1 MPLLYTNV
9 YPYLAMANISMIQY
23 FHTKNARNLCLTS
36 IKEGTLMKYPLNTNN
51 YHTFSV
57 YEVNKLPARSYF
69 IPYPDRTSADAVT
82 LKQKR
87 YASSKVLCLNGE
99 WDFKFYPKPA
109 ELPAVLDT
117 NTVDFDKIDVPAC
130 WQFRGYDRPF
140 YVNIR
145 YQFPYNPPVIPTL
158 DKVGKV
164 FSWMGV
170 DQKISL
176 RYKDPGDEYNFVGVY
191 RRHLQIDD
199 PEKDT
204 VISFL
209 GVASCIDLYVNGGHV
224 GYSEGAHNT
233 AEFDLTGRLKPGDN
247 ELVAVVHRWCNGT
260 YLEGQDMFR
269 NNGIFRDVLLCIS
282 EPTDLWDIDA
292 KTAKSGNSYSLTLKA
307 QTYADTD
314 VTFTLEGHGLLRTA
328 TVHAENKVAEVA
340 FDDLDVDEWNAE
352 NPVLYNIYYE
362 TATACIKEHIGFR
375 TVTIAGDIFMINGKK
390 VKFKGVNHHE
400 TSPVNG
406 YTMTPDE
413 IERDILLCKEFNID
427 TIRTSHY
434 PPDPLLLDL
443 ADELGVYI
451 VDENDLE
458 THGTYAHQLPP
469 TYNSISHD
477 TKWKDHYIDR
487 ITRLYQR
494 DKIHGNT
501 AIVMWSLGNEAG
513 GYNNTDAMYDYLK
526 AHSTLPVHYESAI
539 HCKREAYD
547 VGSEMYPSV
556 KMVHNVGEKQRKQKR
571 LNDRPYFMCEY
582 AHAMGV
588 GPGNTEAYWQEIY
601 RYDSLMGGCVWE
613 MVDHAVLHKD
623 GSLTYGGD
631 HGEWEHDGNFC
642 VDGLFY
648 PDRTPSTGARII
660 RFIYRPIRVS
670 HKSGNTFEVFNTTAF
685 TEGERY
691 ELTFLWNDGTSKKIQ
706 TKVPPLSTVTIEM
719 PLGDPVDG
727 TCMVT
732 ISVRDTAKNTVVSEE
747 QIVFSQYVKDAPPV
761 IALPSTV
768 TVEDGQLICRHDGQV
783 ILSSAKQG
791 TLLYRAATDNDTDL
805 MFRNTMKPYIEQTE
819 KIVSCN
825 ATDTGYQVITEV
837 SNRKARF
844 TVTDTYEGT
853 ADGILVTS
861 TLHCEKGKGIVP
873 RFGKCFQL
881 DDSFD
886 DVQYTGRCGE
896 SYNDMKDQF
905 PIRPVTCTIAK
916 MTEPNIHPQESG
928 NRMDCTIASVSNG
941 KTTVTFEA
949 IDKPFELSIKPYT
962 DKALCEMKHRAD
974 EVRTGTYVTI
984 EAFQQGIGTGA
995 CGPAIMP
1002 EFTYSTQQDYT
1013 LRFLIR
1019 TEAC

>member
-328 TVHAENKVAEVA
+328 TVHA
-340 FDDLDVDEWNAE
+340 
-352 NPVLYNIYYE
+352 
-362 TATACIKEHIGFR
+362 
-375 TVTIAGDIFMINGKK
+375 
-390 VKFKGVNHHE
+390 
-400 TSPVNG
+400 
-406 YTMTPDE
+406 
-413 IERDILLCKEFNID
+413 
-427 TIRTSHY
+427 
-434 PPDPLLLDL
+434 
-443 ADELGVYI
+443 
-451 VDENDLE
+451 
-458 THGTYAHQLPP
+458 
-469 TYNSISHD
+469 
-477 TKWKDHYIDR
+477 
-487 ITRLYQR
+487 
-494 DKIHGNT
+494 
-501 AIVMWSLGNEAG
+501 
-513 GYNNTDAMYDYLK
+513 
-526 AHSTLPVHYESAI
+526 
-539 HCKREAYD
+539 
-547 VGSEMYPSV
+547 
-556 KMVHNVGEKQRKQKR
+556 
-571 LNDRPYFMCEY
+571 
-582 AHAMGV
+582 
-588 GPGNTEAYWQEIY
+588 
-601 RYDSLMGGCVWE
+601 
-613 MVDHAVLHKD
+613 
-623 GSLTYGGD
+623 
-631 HGEWEHDGNFC
+631 
-642 VDGLFY
+642 
-648 PDRTPSTGARII
+648 
-660 RFIYRPIRVS
+660 
-670 HKSGNTFEVFNTTAF
+670 
-685 TEGERY
+685 
-691 ELTFLWNDGTSKKIQ
+691 
-706 TKVPPLSTVTIEM
+706 
-719 PLGDPVDG
+719 
-727 TCMVT
+727 
-732 ISVRDTAKNTVVSEE
+732 
-747 QIVFSQYVKDAPPV
+747 
-761 IALPSTV
+761 
-768 TVEDGQLICRHDGQV
+768 
-783 ILSSAKQG
+783 
-791 TLLYRAATDNDTDL
+791 
-805 MFRNTMKPYIEQTE
+805 
-819 KIVSCN
+819 
-825 ATDTGYQVITEV
+825 
-837 SNRKARF
+837 
-844 TVTDTYEGT
+844 
-853 ADGILVTS
+853 
-861 TLHCEKGKGIVP
+861 
-873 RFGKCFQL
+873 
-881 DDSFD
+881 
-886 DVQYTGRCGE
+886 
-896 SYNDMKDQF
+896 
-905 PIRPVTCTIAK
+905 
-916 MTEPNIHPQESG
+916 
-928 NRMDCTIASVSNG
+928 
-941 KTTVTFEA
+941 
-949 IDKPFELSIKPYT
+949 
-962 DKALCEMKHRAD
+962 
-974 EVRTGTYVTI
+974 
-984 EAFQQGIGTGA
+984 
-995 CGPAIMP
+995 
-1002 EFTYSTQQDYT
+1002 
-1013 LRFLIR
+1013 
-1019 TEAC
+1019 